1 MYNIFA
7 KVSYTLVNG
16 SVLYILSCNMS
27 SIKIKLMQ
35 ELKVKKKLWMFVYR
49 LETFLKEGVEMLMFQ
64 IKEEKLWYGPN
75 RHLYSTFF

>member
-35 ELKVKKKLWMFVYR
+35 ELKVKKSCGCLC
-49 LETFLKEGVEMLMFQ
+49 
-64 IKEEKLWYGPN
+64 ID
-75 RHLYSTFF
+75 